1 MQSIIYSVFIPIKKC
16 FNAIYEIKHNK
27 HKLSTYFLN
36 LPVYLIIYRLEYAE
50 GEDALYMYDDD
61 RLGLCVNIN
70 LFET

>member
-1 MQSIIYSVFIPIKKC
+1 MYLYLLKKC
-16 FNAIYEIKHNK
+16 FNAIYEITNNK

-50 GEDALYMYDDD
+50 GEDALYMYDANSDD